1 MVFKSLV
8 DTMPLEQH
16 TKLLL
21 WLKKAPPMV
30 RAQLDYFVCV
40 NSIFR
45 YFYGNYYSS
54 MSHTVKEDRIYRG
67 LSSFYLNGRNDGIEL
82 GWFERDFQ

>member
-1 MVFKSLV
+1 M
-8 DTMPLEQH
+8 DQR
-16 TKLLL
+16 TKLSS
-21 WLKKAPPMV
+21 WLKNASPMMK
-30 RAQLDYFVCV
+30 AQLDYFVCI
-40 NSIFR
+40 NPKII

-54 MSHTVKEDRIYRG
+54 MSHTIKEDRMYRG